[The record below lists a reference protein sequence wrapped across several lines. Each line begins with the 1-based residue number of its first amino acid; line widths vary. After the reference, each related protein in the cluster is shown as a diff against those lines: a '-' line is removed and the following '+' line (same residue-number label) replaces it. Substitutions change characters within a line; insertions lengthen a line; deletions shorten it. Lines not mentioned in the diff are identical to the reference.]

1 MEFILNHY
9 FVFMA
14 IAAILGLSM
23 TWGIGAND
31 VANAIGTTIGSG
43 GVTVNQILIIAVIFE
58 FLGAVL
64 AGAHVTNTIQKNI
77 IHLESVIDR
86 PEVLVFGMLSVLLAA
101 SIWIMVTSY
110 YGWPVSITQTVIGA
124 IVGFGLVG
132 IGFSAIQWDKLNHI
146 FMGWVLSPLLGSLLA
161 LGFMSFINKAI
172 MRQENPVK
180 RARQYAPYLVF
191 VLGFPLTMA
200 AFFKGLGI
208 LNFQMSVFE
217 TVAFALSTNFIGALI
232 AHHLVHAIVLEDYE
246 EHDLQCSNVEIIFSP
261 LMMFAA
267 AAITF
272 SHGANDVAN
281 GMGPIAL
288 VSSVMH
294 SEGNILLMS
303 TEATD
308 IPAWILILGGIG
320 IITGLLT
327 MGSRVI
333 RTVGRKITELSPT
346 RGFCATLATAITVIM
361 ATRIGLP
368 VDTTQIAVG
377 SVVGVGMYRSLD
389 SVDFRIVGGI
399 VLTWMVTFPASLILS
414 AMVYLMVTGLLS
426 KFKIFL

>member
-1 MEFILNHY
+1 MAFILDHY
-9 FVFMA
+9 LVFMG
-14 IAAILGLSM
+14 IAALLGLLM

-64 AGAHVTNTIQKNI
+64 AGSHVTSTIQKKI
-77 IHLESVIDR
+77 IHLESVMDR
-86 PEVLVFGMLSVLLAA
+86 PEILVFGMLSALLAA
-101 SIWIMVTSY
+101 SIWIMITSF
-110 YGWPVSITQTVIGA
+110 YGWPVSITHTVIGA
-124 IVGFGLVG
+124 IVGFGLIG
-132 IGFSAIQWDKLNHI
+132 IGFSAIQWDVLGHI
-146 FMGWVLSPLLGSLLA
+146 LMGWIFSPLLGCMLA
-161 LGFMSFINKAI
+161 MGFMGFINKAI
-172 MRQENPVK
+172 LKQENPTE

-191 VLGFPLTMA
+191 VLGFPMTML

-208 LNFQMSVFE
+208 FNFQMTVFE
-217 TVAFALSTNFIGALI
+217 TIAFALSTNFIGTMI
-232 AHHLVHAIVLEDYE
+232 ARHLVHAIVLEDYQ

-288 VSSVMH
+288 VASVMQ
-294 SEGNILLMS
+294 SEGNISILL
-303 TEATD
+303 TEETN

-320 IITGLLT
+320 IIGGLLT

-333 RTVGRKITELSPT
+333 RTIGRKITELSPT

-368 VDTTQIAVG
+368 VDTAQIAVG

-389 SVDFRIVGGI
+389 SVDFKTVGGI
-399 VLTWMVTFPASLILS
+399 VLTWMVTFPASLVLS
-414 AMVYLMVTGLLS
+414 AMVYLMATGLLS